1 MIFIQWTKGAFAD
14 LETPPQTIAFRV
26 VRNTDYLS
34 EFPEMG
40 TRMKRRHR
48 RFKNLRQIVVG
59 RYWRVIYDFDETEE
73 IIFVLRI
80 QNCRQKL
87 PTTQELERRRKDL

>member
-1 MIFIQWTKGAFAD
+1 MIFIQWTRGAFSD
-14 LETPPQTIAFRV
+14 LESLPQAVGFRV

-34 EFPEMG
+34 GFPEMG
-40 TRMKRRHR
+40 TRMKRRHK
-48 RFKNLRQIVVG
+48 RFKNLRQIIVG
-59 RYWRVIYDFDETEE
+59 RHWRVIYDFDEAEE
-73 IIFVLRI
+73 TIFVLRI